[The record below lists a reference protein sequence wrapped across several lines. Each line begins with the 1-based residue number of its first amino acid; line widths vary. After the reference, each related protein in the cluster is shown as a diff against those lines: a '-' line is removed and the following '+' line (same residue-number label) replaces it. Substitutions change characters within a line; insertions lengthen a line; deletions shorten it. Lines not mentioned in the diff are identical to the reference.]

1 MNKLRIHTKVGIF
14 EIMCETEPVEDLHS
28 LVEKAFVDAQTT
40 FFSGSTKNGVVAYF
54 PKSVLKDC
62 VIEIIEPEEEDNAKS

>member
-1 MNKLRIHTKVGIF
+1 MNKLRIHTKVGVF
-14 EIMCETEPVEDLHS
+14 EIMCETEPIEDLHS

-40 FFSGSTKNGVVAYF
+40 YFSGSTKNGVVAYF

-62 VIEIIEPEEEDNAKS
+62 VIEIIESEEEDNAKS